1 MCGIA
6 AIIATTGNAAAIDPS
21 VLDRMADS
29 LAGRGPD
36 ASGIWIAPDARVAL
50 LNRRL
55 ATQDAR
61 PIAHQPCWS
70 HDRRVVAVMNGEI
83 YNHRRLRSELEA
95 LGCRFASNNDTE
107 VLANAYRHWGR
118 DMLGRLQGQFA
129 FVCHDVSSGR
139 VLVAR
144 DSHGIS
150 PLYYACFGDH
160 LIVASTPTAIFMQ
173 PGLSR
178 RMDPQAVTDFFI
190 QDSTAAGRSFFSG
203 VSYLRAGFALTCE
216 VGAPAESERFYRF
229 GDDFFACDRSLSEG
243 QWLDSI
249 RGTLETAIDECM
261 MGDKEVGIYL
271 SGGIDSLS
279 VLAMLKSL
287 RPQLAIQ
294 TFSAGFAD
302 MVTGEP
308 VGEVGFASEMASH
321 FGTRHHEILVSADD
335 VVAEIG
341 SYDIPPSSVIDTVVG
356 HLAAT
361 AAAAGVNVALSGEGA
376 DEMFFGYDHYMAVV
390 SQMNQAFSW
399 LGQRYSLRGA
409 YAAALEKGDSSMTD
423 IFLGGGANIDWDN
436 SRRDV
441 FGPGAEGTRSVRE
454 FIISLA
460 GETSAPGAAVADIDQ
475 QLIYIDYA
483 QKVPE
488 NLLRRAEGP
497 SMGKGVEMRF
507 PFLSDELVRL
517 MYRLPMA
524 QRIGDGST
532 KYLLRRL
539 MAGLLPEAALNR
551 PKSPFGLPAAR
562 REHFKGAG
570 LDFRQPAFRELFHRH
585 LGRVRGVILDGAFAR
600 EQMFNRDFVE
610 RLLATQKDRE
620 TCAFDGSLW
629 KLWNIAEWYEKHIR

>member
-6 AIIATTGNAAAIDPS
+6 AIIAIDGRAAPIDPA
-21 VLDRMADS
+21 VLERMADS

-36 ASGIWIAPDARVAL
+36 ASGIWIAPDSRVAV

-61 PIAHQPCWS
+61 AIAHQPCWS
-70 HDRRVVAVMNGEI
+70 HDRGVVAVMNGEI
-83 YNHRRLRSELEA
+83 YNHRLLRKELEP

-107 VLANAYRHWGR
+107 VLANAYRVWGQ
-118 DMLGRLQGQFA
+118 DMLSRLKGQFA
-129 FVCHDVSSGR
+129 FVCYDLASR
-139 VLVAR
+139 QVLVAR

-150 PLYYACFGDH
+150 PIYHACFGGY
-160 LIVASTPTAIFMQ
+160 LVVASTPTAIFMQ
-173 PGLSR
+173 PGLERS
-178 RMDPQAVTDFFI
+178 MDPQAVTDFFI
-190 QDSTAAGRSFFSG
+190 QDSVGGERSFFAG
-203 VSYLRAGFALTCE
+203 INHLRAGFALRCE
-216 VGAPAESERFYRF
+216 VGSPPRHERFYRF
-229 GDDFFACDRSLSEG
+229 GDDFFARDQSLSEA
-243 QWLDSI
+243 QWLDAI
-249 RGTLETAIDECM
+249 RGTLEAAIDECM

-279 VLAMLKSL
+279 VLAMLKRL

-294 TFSAGFAD
+294 TFSAGFVD
-302 MVTGEP
+302 MASGESI
-308 VGEVGFASEMASH
+308 GEVAFAGEMARH
-321 FGTRHHEILVSADD
+321 FGTRHHEILVSAEQ
-335 VVAEIG
+335 VVAAVG
-341 SYDIPPSSVIDTVVG
+341 NFDIPPSSVIDTVVG

-361 AAAAGVNVALSGEGA
+361 AAESGVNVALSGEGA

-390 SQMNQAFSW
+390 ARMNPEFAW
-399 LGQRYSLRGA
+399 LGERYSLRGA
-409 YAAALEKGDSSMTD
+409 YAAALDKGDVGLTD

-436 SRRDV
+436 ARREV
-441 FGPGAEGTRSVRE
+441 FGPGAEGTRSVRA
-454 FIISLA
+454 FISDLA
-460 GETSAPGAAVADIDQ
+460 GEALGPCGVRAGIDQ
-475 QLIYIDYA
+475 QLIFIDYE

-497 SMGKGVEMRF
+497 SMGRGVEMRF
-507 PFLSDELVRL
+507 PFLSDDLVRL

-539 MAGLLPEAALNR
+539 MTGLLPDAALNR

-585 LGRVRGVILDGAFAR
+585 LSRVREAVLEGAFAR
-600 EQMFNRDFVE
+600 EQMFNREFVE
-610 RLLATQKDRE
+610 RLLVAQSDRE
-620 TCAFDGSLW
+620 TCSFDGSLW
-629 KLWNIAEWYEKHIR
+629 KLWNIAEWHAQQIR

>member
-6 AIIATTGNAAAIDPS
+6 AIIAISGNAAAIDPA
-21 VLDRMADS
+21 VLDRMAVS

-36 ASGIWIAPDARVAL
+36 ASGIWIAPDSRVAL

-61 PIAHQPCWS
+61 PIANQPCWS
-70 HDRRVVAVMNGEI
+70 NDRKVVAVMNGEI
-83 YNHRRLRSELEA
+83 YNHRRLRAELEA

-107 VLANAYRHWGR
+107 VLANAYRIWGR
-118 DMLGRLQGQFA
+118 DMLPRLQGQFA
-129 FVCHDVSSGR
+129 FVCFDLDSR
-139 VLVAR
+139 QVLVAR

-150 PLYYACFGDH
+150 PLYHACFGGY
-160 LIVASTPTAIFMQ
+160 LVVASTPTVIFMQ
-173 PGLSR
+173 PGLER
-178 RMDPQAVTDFFI
+178 RMDAQAVTDFFI
-190 QDSTAAGRSFFSG
+190 QDSVGAERSFFAGISH
-203 VSYLRAGFALTCE
+203 LRAGFALRCE
-216 VGAPAESERFYRF
+216 VGSSPSHERFYRF
-229 GDDFFACDRSLSEG
+229 GDDFFAHDPSLSEA
-243 QWLDSI
+243 QWLVSI
-249 RGTLETAIDECM
+249 RDTLETAIDECM

-279 VLAMLKSL
+279 VLAMLKRL

-308 VGEVGFASEMASH
+308 VGEVAFAGEMARH
-321 FGTRHHEILVSADD
+321 FGTRHHEILVSADQ
-335 VVAEIG
+335 VVAGIG
-341 SYDIPPSSVIDTVVG
+341 NYDIPPSSVIDTVVG

-361 AAAAGVNVALSGEGA
+361 AAASGVNVALSGEGA

-390 SQMNQAFSW
+390 ARMNPAFSW
-399 LGQRYSLRGA
+399 LAQRYSLRGA
-409 YAAALEKGDSSMTD
+409 YAAALGKGNVALTD

-436 SRRDV
+436 ARQEV
-441 FGPGAEGTRSVRE
+441 FGPGAEETRSVRAL
-454 FIISLA
+454 IKDLA
-460 GETSAPGAAVADIDQ
+460 GEALGPDTAPAEIDQ

-497 SMGKGVEMRF
+497 SMGRGVEMRF

-539 MAGLLPEAALNR
+539 MTGLLPDAALNR

-585 LGRVRGVILDGAFAR
+585 LPRIRAAVLDGAFAGER
-600 EQMFNRDFVE
+600 MFRPEFVE
-610 RLLATQKDRE
+610 RLLAAQAEGE

-629 KLWNIAEWYEKHIR
+629 KLWNIAEWYEQQIR